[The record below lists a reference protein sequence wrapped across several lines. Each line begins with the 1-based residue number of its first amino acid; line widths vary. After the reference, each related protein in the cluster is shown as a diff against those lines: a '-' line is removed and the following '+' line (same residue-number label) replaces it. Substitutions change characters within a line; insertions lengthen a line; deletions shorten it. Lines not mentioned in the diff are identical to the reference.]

1 MTNMPSTVSLPVV
14 HESCS
19 QAPDIGLG
27 VVHFCTSLF
36 LANCR
41 STSAVS
47 QFETGGVVKI
57 FLVVCLLF

>member
-19 QAPDIGLG
+19 QAPYIG
-27 VVHFCTSLF
+27 LF

-47 QFETGGVVKI
+47 QLEIGVV
-57 FLVVCLLF
+57 V